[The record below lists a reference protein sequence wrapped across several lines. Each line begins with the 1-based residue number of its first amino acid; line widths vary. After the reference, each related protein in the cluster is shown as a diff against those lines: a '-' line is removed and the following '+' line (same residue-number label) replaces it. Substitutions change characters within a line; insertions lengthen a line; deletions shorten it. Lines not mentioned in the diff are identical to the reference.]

1 MKDNPS
7 RGKFLDSLAGVFAL
21 IVAVIGLNVIVFL
34 VAYNNW
40 LSGAFILIGLIVLNG
55 LIIVAPAKIVPGFI
69 PGGAL
74 KTCALS
80 LGSFWAAILFLELVF
95 PWVTPKDYA
104 QIMDLRNR
112 FLLSPE
118 IDWRGTGFISKGES
132 VNMAPDGH
140 IDSKKRASV
149 SWHVPG
155 HVYVYEGFEPNL
167 GKTYQNLV
175 LWNSMG
181 YFDKDYSLTKSEK
194 THRIVVIG
202 DSYVE
207 SVQVPLNRT
216 FHKILEQTLNERE
229 FRGASESVEVI
240 ALGSSGA
247 GQRQNFRTLSEQASL
262 FSPDIVVMTLCS
274 NDFCD
279 DDPALKRELDLI
291 AGVIS
296 PITRNLI
303 AHGYF
308 ALAFAVRRIEDI
320 GRRRVFVS
328 PELLQWTKNPPS
340 RISDAFQ
347 NTLNSIRASKEYC
360 ENRGIT
366 FLLVYLGSEI
376 EIKYATDPVHTIE
389 GLRSMGPGYVELEW
403 DFENPLS
410 ILKSFC
416 KSNGIILLSLR
427 DALADAQKRSGL
439 LVFGDHY
446 SMFGHQVVSGC
457 LDCAIEILVGG
468 KSADRMQDI
477 EKLCKKSFTYSR

>member
-1 MKDNPS
+1 MNHNPS
-7 RGKFLDSLAGVFAL
+7 RGKFWDGLAGGLAIIL
-21 IVAVIGLNVIVFL
+21 TVIGINVILFL
-34 VAYNNW
+34 VTYNNSQ
-40 LSGAFILIGLIVLNG
+40 SGAFILIGLIFLNCV
-55 LIIVAPAKIVPGFI
+55 IIVAPARILPVFI

-74 KTCALS
+74 KTAALS
-80 LGSFWAAILFLELVF
+80 LGSFWGAILVLELVF

-112 FLLSPE
+112 FLLSPVVE
-118 IDWRGTGFISKGES
+118 WRAPGFRSGGDGI
-132 VNMAPDGH
+132 NMAPDGL
-140 IDSKKRASV
+140 IDTNKRGSLF
-149 SWHVPG
+149 WHVPG
-155 HVYVYEGFEPNL
+155 HVYVYSGFEPNL
-167 GKTYQNLV
+167 GRTYENHV

-181 YFDKDYSLTKSEK
+181 YFDRDYPLTKPGE
-194 THRIVVIG
+194 TFRIVVIG

-216 FHKILEQTLNERE
+216 FHKILERTLNEPG

-247 GQRQNFRTLSEQASL
+247 GQTQNFRTLSEQASL
-262 FSPDIVVMTLCS
+262 FSPDIVVMTFCS

-279 DDPALKRELDLI
+279 DDPRLKRELDLI

-320 GRRRVFVS
+320 NRRRVLVS

-340 RISDAFQ
+340 RISHAFQ
-347 NTLNSIRASKEYC
+347 NTLNSIRTSKEYC
-360 ENRGIT
+360 ETRGIS

-376 EIKYATDPVHTIE
+376 EIKYSTDPVHTIQ

-403 DFENPLS
+403 DFDSPLS

-416 KSNGIILLSLR
+416 ETNGIILLSLR
-427 DALADAQKRSGL
+427 DALADAQKLSGL
-439 LVFGDHY
+439 LAFGDHY
-446 SMFGHQVVSGC
+446 SMFGHQVAARY
-457 LDCAIEILVGG
+457 LDCAIKILVGG
-468 KSADRMQDI
+468 ESVDRKQDI
-477 EKLCKKSFTYSR
+477 EKLCKKSITYSR